1 MLARRYVHS
10 GLVNK
15 WPMLSGVKQQYVDSG
30 RGFKAKLKIAL
41 EADSDGPESD
51 DFS

>member
-1 MLARRYVHS
+1 MLR
-10 GLVNK
+10 GKK
-15 WPMLSGVKQQYVDSG
+15 WQEFDSG
-30 RGFKAKLKIAL
+30 GGFKAQVKIAL